1 MITKLLPNQIS
12 INWTAIR
19 ELLYKNH
26 PPSITVNEQVLANIL
41 EAALRN
47 GLQVWVIH
55 DSDLEE
61 NISRIKSIV
70 VTTILTE
77 PLSRLRSL
85 LIYGVITD
93 YQVGDDR
100 IDYIKE
106 MESIRKYAK
115 ANDCSSITAYSDVPA
130 VWNIVKKLGG
140 NINNRFLI
148 MEV

>member
-12 INWTAIR
+12 TSWPTIR

-26 PPSITVNEQVLANIL
+26 PPSITINEQILANIL

-47 GLQVWVIH
+47 GLQVWVVH

-61 NISRIKSIV
+61 NMSRIKSIV

-77 PLSRLRSL
+77 PLSKLRSL

-93 YQVGDDR
+93 YQAGDER